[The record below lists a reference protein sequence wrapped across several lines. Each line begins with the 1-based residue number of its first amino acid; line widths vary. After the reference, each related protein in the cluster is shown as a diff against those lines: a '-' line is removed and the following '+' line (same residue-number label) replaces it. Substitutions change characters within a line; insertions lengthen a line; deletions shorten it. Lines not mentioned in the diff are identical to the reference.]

1 MIIKNV
7 KFTFIDSKYKSG
19 PYLEFLDFLEVPS
32 ADYDDIVLEIQKSHP
47 EYNNIKVMS
56 FIKS

>member
-7 KFTFIDSKYKSG
+7 KFTYIDNKYKSG
-19 PYLEFLDFLEVPS
+19 PYLDFLDFLEVPS
-32 ADYDDIVLEIQKSHP
+32 AGYDDIVKEILKSNP

>member
-7 KFTFIDSKYKSG
+7 KFTYIDNKYKLG
-19 PYLEFLDFLEVPS
+19 PYLDFLDFLEVPS
-32 ADYDDIVLEIQKSHP
+32 AGYDDIVKEILKSHP